1 MPNIFQLSSEDKD
14 QLSELVNIGISH
26 AGTALSV
33 MLGRRVTISVP
44 LVEIRD
50 AHSVSSFNES
60 SDDVTVSVLLR
71 LAGGLD
77 GFVFLYFPHE
87 ATVRLLE
94 SLSGKVV
101 GDLRALNPYDRSIFQ
116 ELGNVITGG
125 MLFGLSKFLDTG
137 LLHSVPDVS
146 VDMGSA
152 MFNSISATMISAH
165 EEFLSLDVAVC
176 VNSDESSIK
185 CDEEDEARGRMYIF
199 IGPEAV
205 EKILATTRNMIS
217 KALPS

>member
-1 MPNIFQLSSEDKD
+1 MQSVFNLTNEDKD

-44 LVEIRD
+44 LVEVKN
-50 AHSVSSFNES
+50 ATNVASFSEAS
-60 SDDVTVSVLLR
+60 EEVTVSVLLR
-71 LAGGLD
+71 LGGGLE

-87 ATVRLLE
+87 ATVRLLQ
-94 SLSGKVV
+94 SLSGKTV

-125 MLFGLSKFLDTG
+125 MLFGLSKFLGTE

-146 VDMGSA
+146 VDMGRA
-152 MFNSISATMISAH
+152 MFNSISASMIATH

-176 VNSDESSIK
+176 VNSGKDDIK
-185 CDEEDEARGRMYIF
+185 CDTHDEARGRMFIF
-199 IGPEAV
+199 IGPDAV
-205 EKILATTRNMIS
+205 EKILATTRTMVT
-217 KALPS
+217 KPLLP